1 MSRIATPHG
10 LRGAASFVAAS
21 GSGHAPAHTVA
32 LSDALLARGRAVL
45 LEGALPS
52 VADALCMLGPPF
64 GDGVGAVGRLS
75 RRWPTQPLVHSY
87 DARGALD
94 DVSADEPDLVGLRD
108 VLKRDFALAPREARA
123 PIGNAVVELDTALAW
138 TVGGAG
144 GVGLAGLSACHSRR
158 SPGSDERLLAAAA
171 ALAYAAAGANLH
183 GFPAYGRWG
192 TTSGLIKDDVVAGL
206 VATTRA
212 VLRVF
217 AGRHVIGDASAT
229 AGSATNPSGHAAVL
243 ARDAG
248 DPLRAVPGRLP
259 FVDTGTAGFAT
270 FASLM
275 CPGRAAGYSSEAARR
290 EEQRRD
296 YAAWAADVLVTH
308 AEALPLVDGLM
319 PLIEDMAAGRRFSAP
334 GLTETI
340 DELEALS
347 PPDDPDDPMTPG
359 VSDVVRAVRL
369 RLNLYAAHLGD
380 ATAAA
385 RIASWAAGF
394 AVARIGRIAFW
405 SMMVASLA
413 WAERS
418 SIVHP
423 IALSPG
429 PALRLPDVDDVL
441 AETVASRLDDVAAGL
456 AHALGTVAV
465 VREDGPEG
473 DAHGFAGLWRRSVA
487 TPPETRRVMVARA
500 DAVAGARNAAGSDA
514 IVVVRSIADGKN
526 NAAREMQAEF
536 KGMVGAPVPLVFTR
550 NVQQAY
556 RRLVAE
562 APHARAIIDV
572 ILRDT
577 AGSRTT
583 AWRPTVLVG
592 KPGSGKTRL
601 CLRICQ
607 ELNIPH
613 RVFGCGGV
621 SDSSFNG
628 TSRQWSTGRA
638 SVPLQLVRQH
648 RVANPAIILDEIE
661 KVGVGRQNG
670 NLVDGLLTMLEP
682 LNSSNVFD
690 IYLEGEVDLHRVL
703 WLATANDAA
712 ALHPAL
718 LDRFRILEMPDPRA
732 EDLLAVLPGVTSA
745 VGERRG
751 LSPQWLAPFDAV
763 ELELI
768 ADLWPGGSI
777 RRLAR
782 VVEAVLDARDDPRR
796 AN

>member
-1 MSRIATPHG
+1 MSSIVTPHG
-10 LRGAASFVAAS
+10 LRNAACLVSAS
-21 GSGHAPAHTVA
+21 GFGRASAHTVA

-45 LEGALPS
+45 LDGALPS

-75 RRWPTQPLVHSY
+75 RRWSRQPLVHSY

-108 VLKRDFALAPREARA
+108 VLKRDFVLAPREARA
-123 PIGNAVVELDTALAW
+123 PIANAVAELDTALAW
-138 TVGGAG
+138 TAKAG

-158 SPGSDERLLAAAA
+158 SSDADERLLAAAA

-192 TTSGLIKDDVVAGL
+192 TTSGLIKDDVVANL
-206 VATTRA
+206 VATTAA

-217 AGRHVIGDASAT
+217 AGRQLVV
-229 AGSATNPSGHAAVL
+229 AGSATNPSGDAAVL

-296 YAAWAADVLVTH
+296 SAVWAADILVTH

-319 PLIEDMAAGRRFSAP
+319 PLVEDMAAGRRFSAP

-340 DELEALS
+340 DELEMLS
-347 PPDDPDDPMTPG
+347 PPDDPDDLLTPG
-359 VSDVVRAVRL
+359 ASDVVRAVRL

-380 ATAAA
+380 PTAAA

-394 AVARIGRIAFW
+394 AVARIGRTAFW
-405 SMMVASLA
+405 PIMVASLA

-418 SIVHP
+418 SIAHP

-429 PALRLPDVDDVL
+429 PAPRPPGVDDVL

-456 AHALGTVAV
+456 AHALETVAV
-465 VREDGPEG
+465 MPEEG
-473 DAHGFAGLWRRSVA
+473 AECDTRSFAGLWRRSVA
-487 TPPETRRVMVARA
+487 TPPETRGATVARA
-500 DAVAGARNAAGSDA
+500 DAVAGARNAGGGDA

-536 KGMVGAPVPLVFTR
+536 QGMVGEPLPLVFTR
-550 NVQQAY
+550 NVQDAY

-562 APHARAIIDV
+562 APHAREIIDV

-592 KPGSGKTRL
+592 RPGSGKTRL

-607 ELNIPH
+607 ELNVPH

-648 RVANPAIILDEIE
+648 RVANPAIILDELE
-661 KVGVGRQNG
+661 KVGLGRQNG

-690 IYLEGEVDLHRVL
+690 VYLEGEVDLHRVL

-718 LDRFRILEMPDPRA
+718 LDRLRVLEMPDPRA
-732 EDLLAVLPGVTSA
+732 EDLLAVLPGVTAA